1 LLDLTEVLTKDQ
13 AMWKHLM
20 LFASGVLAMLLGSC
34 ATGGYSGAYG
44 SPNMGGPSVEVRA
57 AEIASEPTGNFY
69 YGRRY
74 FVKKTRFWGYLRKPR
89 QSADTAKLVIFNES
103 KKRNPD
109 RLPETGPPGERYGFD
124 QNYEYKI
131 YGYYTGDKVYEVNSN
146 QILPEFM
153 LTGYEL
159 VDRNRGW
166 LFSPRD
172 HYNPQYI
179 NLRPAL

>member
-1 LLDLTEVLTKDQ
+1 MRNCLLFSFLAALTF
-13 AMWKHLM
+13 M
-20 LFASGVLAMLLGSC
+20 LHSCSTASG
-34 ATGGYSGAYG
+34 GAGTYG

-57 AEIASEPTGNFY
+57 AEIASEATGNFY

-109 RLPETGPPGERYGFD
+109 RLPEAGPPGERYGFD

>member
-1 LLDLTEVLTKDQ
+1 MRNYLLFSFLAALTF
-13 AMWKHLM
+13 M
-20 LFASGVLAMLLGSC
+20 LQSCSTASGG
-34 ATGGYSGAYG
+34 SGAYG